1 MTGSKKEAPSSVKD
15 KKKPRRDYSSASSA
29 PRDSPLPRGRRKSQ
43 SSRYPCEICGEL
55 YSRVDNMRVHQRMH
69 SGEKPYKCKYCGQ
82 PFRWAGA
89 LRSHE
94 ASHVRSQ
101 SSILGASASASGIKT
116 ELGTGHSDKSRS
128 GKRASNSGGYTGS
141 HDNQRKERND
151 PRQHYRRPHQSG
163 SSVIVSEV
171 DPGVRDFD
179 LQPWHKV
186 LDD

>member
-1 MTGSKKEAPSSVKD
+1 MTGNRRESQKSGSD
-15 KKKPRRDYSSASSA
+15 KKKPRRDFPSASSA
-29 PRDSPLPRGRRKSQ
+29 RDTPLPRGRRKSQ

-55 YSRVDNMRVHQRMH
+55 YSRIDNMRVHQRMH

-101 SSILGASASASGIKT
+101 STNLRNSASSSGVKT
-116 ELGTGHSDKSRS
+116 EHGTGHSDKSRS
-128 GKRASNSGGYTGS
+128 GKRVSGSGSYSGS
-141 HDNQRKERND
+141 HEKQRKERNESH
-151 PRQHYRRPHQSG
+151 PHYHRSHQTG
-163 SSVIVSEV
+163 SAVIVSEV
-171 DPGVRDFD
+171 DPGVRDFE